1 MSETNENDINVKI
14 LFFGAAREAV
24 GVEEIN
30 LDVPFAASVS
40 GVKKAVFSRYETLSR
55 FAQSLMIAVNEEY
68 ATNETIVK
76 SRDEI
81 AFLPP
86 VSGG

>member
-1 MSETNENDINVKI
+1 MSETDENDIYVKI
-14 LFFGAAREAV
+14 LFFGAARDAV

-30 LDVPFAASVS
+30 LDIPFPASVS
-40 GVKKAVFSRYETLSR
+40 NVKKAVFSRHEKLSA
-55 FAQSLMIAVNEEY
+55 FAKSLMIAVNEEY
-68 ATNETIVK
+68 ATDETTIK
-76 SRDEI
+76 NRDEV

>member
-1 MSETNENDINVKI
+1 MIETDENDINVKI

-24 GVEEIN
+24 GAEEIN
-30 LDVPFAASVS
+30 LGIPFPASVS
-40 GVKKAVFSRYETLSR
+40 SVKKAVFARYEVPSA
-55 FAQSLMIAVNEEY
+55 FAKSLMTAVNEEY
-68 ATNETIVK
+68 ATDETTIK
-76 SRDEI
+76 NRDEI